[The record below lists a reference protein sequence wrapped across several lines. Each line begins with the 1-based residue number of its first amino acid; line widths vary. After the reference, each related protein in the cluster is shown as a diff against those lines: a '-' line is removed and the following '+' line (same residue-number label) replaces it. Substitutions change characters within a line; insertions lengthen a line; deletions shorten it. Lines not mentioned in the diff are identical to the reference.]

1 MESRIRLF
9 LLTVAM
15 ATALPGCALLGL
27 GRDSGETPEAAA
39 PSPGEQP
46 VIQPEVARR
55 EVATPRIETENFE
68 IGAFAGILGI
78 EDFGTNSV
86 YGVRLAYHITEDFF
100 IEGAVGQSRAGKT
113 SYESL
118 SGSAPLLVD
127 SERDYRYYTLSAG
140 WNALPGEIFI
150 GRNRA
155 YNTAL
160 YLIGGVGSTRFG
172 GDDLFSINAG
182 VGYRL
187 LLTDWTAIHL
197 DFRDHLFDTDLLGT
211 NKTSHNLETHLGLTV
226 FF

>member
-1 MESRIRLF
+1 MESRIRIF
-9 LLTVAM
+9 LLMVVVGSG
-15 ATALPGCALLGL
+15 LPGCALFG
-27 GRDSGETPEAAA
+27 GDRAEDASAPV
-39 PSPGEQP
+39 PSPGEQS

-55 EVATPRIETENFE
+55 TIVTPRIDSENFE
-68 IGAFAGILGI
+68 VGAFAGILGI
-78 EDFGTNSV
+78 EDFGTNAV
-86 YGVRLAYHITEDFF
+86 YGVRLAYHVTEDFF
-100 IEGAVGQSRAGKT
+100 VEAALGQSRAGKT
-113 SYESL
+113 SYENL

-140 WNALPGEIFI
+140 WNALPGEIFV
-150 GRNRA
+150 GQNRA

-187 LLTDWTAIHL
+187 LITDSTAIHL

-211 NKTSHNLETHLGLTV
+211 SKTSHNLETHLGLTI